1 MGISPKNELRQFLD
15 EDIGK
20 GDITSKLVKKKQVKA
35 KIITREKCIVSGT
48 NYIKQLFSLKNC
60 KVKIIKNDGSFVK
73 PNQVIVEITGLSGS
87 ILMCERTALN
97 LLSRMSG
104 IATETNEFVK
114 KIKKTKV
121 KLFSTRKTAPGLRFF
136 DKYSVEIGGGHKH
149 RMKLD
154 EMVMIKDNHIA
165 IHDSISTLIKKAK
178 KKHKKIEVEV
188 ENENDAIIAA
198 KLGVNIILLDNFTP
212 KKIIHVIKNLEKH
225 NLRKK
230 IKLEASGGINLKN
243 IHNYAKT
250 GVDMISVG
258 TITNSPKSIDM
269 SLEIS

>member
-1 MGISPKNELRQFLD
+1 MGISPKNELQQFLN

-20 GDITSKLVKKKQVKA
+20 GDITSKLVKKKQIKA

-60 KVKIIKNDGSFVK
+60 KVKIIKNDGSLVK
-73 PNQVIVEITGLSGS
+73 PNQVIVEITGLSS
-87 ILMCERTALN
+87 SVLMCERTALN

-114 KIKKTKV
+114 KIKKTKS

-165 IHDSISTLIKKAK
+165 VHSSIT
-178 KKHKKIEVEV
+178 
-188 ENENDAIIAA
+188 AA

-212 KKIIHVIKNLEKH
+212 KKIKQVIKNLEKYD
-225 NLRKK
+225 LRKK

-243 IHNYAKT
+243 IQDYAKT

-269 SLEIS
+269 SLEIF